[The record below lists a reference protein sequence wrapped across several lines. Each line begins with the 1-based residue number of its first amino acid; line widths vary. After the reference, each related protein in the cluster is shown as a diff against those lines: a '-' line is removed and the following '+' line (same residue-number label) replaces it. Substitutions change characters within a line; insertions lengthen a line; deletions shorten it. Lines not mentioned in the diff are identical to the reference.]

1 MIVASIVNSFAAW
14 PQEDILP
21 FLKRPSYQNMVASA
35 AIRTLRTQHRTD
47 AVPAIL
53 DALKAG
59 GFPARELGAALTAVG
74 ALSRGTKN
82 DTVLEFLKTHLTSPH
97 RAVRTAA
104 ASALGELGDLRAIP
118 ALDAVAAQQN
128 NPAAQPAADAVGK
141 IHSLQNTPEQN
152 IEAWKKVEALQRKT
166 EELEKKL
173 EGLEKKK

>member
-59 GFPARELGAALTAVG
+59 GFSARELGAALTTVG
-74 ALSRGTKN
+74 ALTRGTKRCQAGSMIM
-82 DTVLEFLKTHLTSPH
+82 TRGSIWASGLREAGRLCGSIFLISGLARSI
-97 RAVRTAA
+97 
-104 ASALGELGDLRAIP
+104 SATRSMAWMMEER
-118 ALDAVAAQQN
+118 
-128 NPAAQPAADAVGK
+128 QP
-141 IHSLQNTPEQN
+141 SLNGC
-152 IEAWKKVEALQRKT
+152 R
-166 EELEKKL
+166 
-173 EGLEKKK
+173 